1 MIGALDTVLQRPKTV
16 LTMMVVLVVAGVFAY
31 IGVPKEANPDI
42 DVPIFYI
49 SVSQQGISPKD
60 AERLLVR
67 PLETQ
72 LRGLEGL
79 KEITA
84 IASQSHA
91 AVILEFNIGTDKD
104 KVLANI
110 RDKVDQAQAEL
121 PAEAEEPGVF
131 ETNFALQPT
140 IIVTLSGKLPE
151 RTLFTHA
158 RKLKDEIEAIV
169 SVREANLSGNRS
181 EMLEVELDLLKM
193 ESYNLTQI
201 ELINAINQNNQLV
214 AAGFIDDGQSR
225 FNVKVPGLVETG
237 LDVYNIPVRQNGNG
251 VVTLGDVAKIK
262 RNFKDASSFT
272 RVNGEPA
279 ISIEVV
285 KRIGTNIIENN
296 REVRRIVAEFT
307 KDWPSPIKI
316 NYMLDQSNFIF
327 EVLGS
332 LQSSIMTAIALVIIL
347 VVGTLGVR
355 SGLLVGLAIP
365 ASFMIGFLIL
375 STLGMTVNMMV
386 MFGLVLTV
394 GMLVDG
400 AIVVTEYADRK
411 MAEGMPSA
419 QAYPRAAKLMF
430 WPVVSS
436 TATTLAAFM
445 PLLLWPGVVGEFMS
459 YLPIMVIIVL
469 TSSLL
474 TALIFIPASG
484 AMIGAIVEPIGR
496 MFAKISAKKPE
507 NGNSTAS
514 MLSSKQTLDV
524 KAISGVTGSYLRFLR
539 VLTANLFANIAVI
552 VVAVGIVVWTIFA
565 FSANSKGV
573 EFFVDEEP
581 DVAIVF
587 ISARGNLA
595 AEQIRDIAIEVES
608 QILKIPGIENVV
620 MTAKASGGGD
630 NGGGVDVAAPQD
642 VPADVIA
649 TMQVE
654 LADYSKRQR
663 AVDIFEEIK
672 KRTASI
678 AGIKL
683 EIRKIDGGPP
693 TGKDVR
699 LQVRSTDYQ
708 TMVESVGK
716 IRDFFDQLK
725 DIEALE
731 DDRPLPGIEW
741 EITVDREQA
750 GRYNAGITSVGAMI
764 QLVTNGVLLGKYRPD
779 DSDDEL
785 DIRIRLPKEQR
796 TLDQLKNLRLRTTN
810 GQVPI
815 SNFVKMQAVKK
826 VSSIT
831 RKDGQYSMSIKAN
844 LVNGAKFG
852 DRDLTPDDKIKEIQT
867 WLDAQQWPQ
876 SVLLKFRGADEDQ
889 KKSGEFLGKAAIGAL
904 FMMFIILLTQFN
916 SFYQTVLTL
925 MTVIL
930 AIVGV
935 LIGMMITGQ
944 KFSIIMTGTGVVA
957 LAGIVVNNAIV
968 LIDTYNRL
976 RGEGATV
983 HDAILKTSAQRMRPI
998 MLTTITTILGL
1009 IPMALAINV
1018 NFFDRVISSGSIT
1031 AIWWIQLS
1039 TAVISG
1045 LAFSTL
1051 LTLILIPVL
1060 LSVPANIAS
1069 VYRMIFV
1076 RKALTPAMAGAE
1088 ALAIEPDTLGDMVR
1102 INKPNIVPIADNE
1115 QIAQAPENL
1124 GATTLQIVPEN
1135 PMEKIPEPPKKR
1147 PASVKKKKAIEKQET
1162 AVEKSAA
1169 KKSAGKT
1176 SAAKKPAAK
1185 KTTAQKTASQKNPAK
1200 SADTKSDAQ
1209 NNSVKDKGGRNYP
1222 EAAE

>member
-1 MIGALDTVLQRPKTV
+1 MIGALDTILQRPKTV
-16 LTMMVVLVVAGVFAY
+16 LTLMVVLVVAGVFAY

-42 DVPIFYI
+42 DVPIYYV
-49 SVSQQGISPKD
+49 SVSQQGVSPKD

-67 PLETQ
+67 PMETR

-84 IASQSHA
+84 VASQSHA
-91 AVILEFNIGTDKD
+91 GIVLEFNVGTDKD
-104 KVLANI
+104 KVLADI

-121 PAEAEEPGVF
+121 PSEADEPAVF

-151 RTLFTHA
+151 RTLFSHA
-158 RKLKDEIEAIV
+158 RKLKDEIEAI
-169 SVREANLSGNRS
+169 STVREANLSGNRS

-193 ESYNLTQI
+193 ESYDLTQV
-201 ELINAINQNNQLV
+201 ELINALNQNNKLV

-225 FNVKVPGLVETG
+225 FNVKVPGLVESG
-237 LDVYNIPVRQNGNG
+237 LDVYNIPVKQNGDG
-251 VVTLGDVAKIK
+251 VVTLGDIAKIK
-262 RNFKDASSFT
+262 RTFKDASSFT

-285 KRIGTNIIENN
+285 KRIGTNIIDNN
-296 REVRRIVAEFT
+296 TEVRRVVAEFT

-316 NYMLDQSNFIF
+316 NYLLDQSNFIF

-332 LQSSIMTAIALVIIL
+332 LQSSIMTAVALVIIL
-347 VVGTLGVR
+347 VVGTLGIR
-355 SGLLVGLAIP
+355 SGILVGLAIP

-375 STLGMTVNMMV
+375 SALGMTVNMMV

-411 MAEGMPSA
+411 MAEGMPSSE
-419 QAYPRAAKLMF
+419 AYRRAARLMF
-430 WPVVSS
+430 WPVISS

-459 YLPIMVIIVL
+459 YLPVMVIIVL

-474 TALIFIPASG
+474 TALIFIPATG
-484 AMIGAIVEPIGR
+484 AMMGAIAEPIGR
-496 MFAKISAKKPE
+496 YFRKDKKSSD
-507 NGNSTAS
+507 NDQDTVAS
-514 MLSSKQTLDV
+514 ILSSRNKLIL
-524 KAISGVTGSYLRFLR
+524 KSIPGGTGAYLRFLNA
-539 VLTANLFANIAVI
+539 LTSSLLRNI
-552 VVAVGIVVWTIFA
+552 VVILAAVGIVFWTFA
-565 FSANSKGV
+565 AFKTNSKGV
-573 EFFVDEEP
+573 EFFVEEEP
-581 DVAIVF
+581 EVAIIFV
-587 ISARGNLA
+587 SARGNLA
-595 AEQIRDIAIEVES
+595 AEKIRDIAVEVETQVLQVS
-608 QILKIPGIENVV
+608 GIDNVV
-620 MTAKASGGGD
+620 MTAKASGGGGD
-630 NGGGVDVAAPQD
+630 GGGIDSNAPQD
-642 VPADVIA
+642 VPPDVVA

-654 LADYSKRQR
+654 LVDYSDRRK
-663 AVDIFEEIK
+663 AVEIFKEIRE
-672 KRTASI
+672 RTANI
-678 AGIKL
+678 AGINI

-699 LQVRSTDYQ
+699 LQVRSTDYNQ
-708 TMVESVGK
+708 MVLSVGK
-716 IRDFFDQLK
+716 IRKFFDT
-725 DIEALE
+725 LE
-731 DDRPLPGIEW
+731 DIKDLEDNRPLPGIEW
-741 EITVDREQA
+741 ELTVDREEA

-779 DSDDEL
+779 DSEDEL

-796 TLDQLKNLRLRTTN
+796 SLDQLKQLRLRTQN

-815 SNFVKMQAVKK
+815 SNFVSMKPVKK

-831 RKDGQYSMSIKAN
+831 RKDGQYSMSVKAN
-844 LVNGAKFG
+844 IVKGVKFG
-852 DRDLTPDDKIKEIQT
+852 ERELTPDDKIKEIQT
-867 WLDAQQWPQ
+867 WLDSQNWPD
-876 SVLLKFRGADEDQ
+876 SITLKFRGADEDQ
-889 KKSGEFLGKAAIGAL
+889 KKSGEFLVKAAIGAL

-916 SFYQTVLTL
+916 SFYQTFLTL

-930 AIVGV
+930 AVVGV

-944 KFSIIMTGTGVVA
+944 KFSIIMSGTGVVA

-976 RGEGATV
+976 RSEGADV

-998 MLTTITTILGL
+998 MLTTVTTILGL

-1018 NFFDRVISSGSIT
+1018 DFFERVVSYGSIT

-1060 LSVPANIAS
+1060 LSMPANIAS
-1069 VYRMIFV
+1069 IYNHYFRRSDDGLV
-1076 RKALTPAMAGAE
+1076 TAGVTAR
-1088 ALAIEPDTLGDMVR
+1088 AIPDIEPGTLGDMA
-1102 INKPNIVPIADNE
+1102 ITNQEIVPPKAANKSGSS
-1115 QIAQAPENL
+1115 NVK
-1124 GATTLQIVPEN
+1124 TT
-1135 PMEKIPEPPKKR
+1135 KKR
-1147 PASVKKKKAIEKQET
+1147 RIAVKKKKNTRSRKI
-1162 AVEKSAA
+1162 
-1169 KKSAGKT
+1169 GK
-1176 SAAKKPAAK
+1176 
-1185 KTTAQKTASQKNPAK
+1185 
-1200 SADTKSDAQ
+1200 
-1209 NNSVKDKGGRNYP
+1209 NYP

>member
-1 MIGALDTVLQRPKTV
+1 MIGALDTILQRPKTV
-16 LTMMVVLVVAGVFAY
+16 LTLMVVLVVAGVFAY

-42 DVPIFYI
+42 DVPIYFV

-67 PLETQ
+67 PMETRLQ
-72 LRGLEGL
+72 GLEGL

-84 IASQSHA
+84 VASQSHA
-91 AVILEFNIGTDKD
+91 GIILEFNVGTDKD
-104 KVLANI
+104 KVLADI

-121 PAEAEEPGVF
+121 PAEADEPSVF

-158 RKLKDEIEAIV
+158 RKLKDEIEAIAT
-169 SVREANLSGNRS
+169 VREANLSGNRS

-193 ESYNLTQI
+193 ESYDLTQV
-201 ELINAINQNNQLV
+201 ELINALNQNNQLV

-225 FNVKVPGLVETG
+225 FNVKVPGLVESG
-237 LDVYNIPVRQNGNG
+237 RDVYDIPIKQSGDG
-251 VVTLGDVAKIK
+251 VVTLGDIATIK

-296 REVRRIVAEFT
+296 EEVRRVVAEFT

-316 NYMLDQSNFIF
+316 NFLLDQSSFIF

-347 VVGTLGVR
+347 VVGTLGIR
-355 SGLLVGLAIP
+355 SGILVGLAIP

-375 STLGMTVNMMV
+375 SALGMTVNMMV

-411 MAEGMPSA
+411 MAEGMPSSE
-419 QAYPRAAKLMF
+419 AYRRAARLMF
-430 WPVVSS
+430 WPVISS

-469 TSSLL
+469 SSSLL
-474 TALIFIPASG
+474 TALIFIPATG
-484 AMIGAIVEPIGR
+484 AMIGAIAEPVGQYFNR
-496 MFAKISAKKPE
+496 NKKDQ
-507 NGNSTAS
+507 NDDQDSIAS
-514 MLSSKQTLDV
+514 LLSSRNKLNLKSITGGT
-524 KAISGVTGSYLRFLR
+524 GVYLRFLNA
-539 VLTANLFANIAVI
+539 LTSNLFRNLIVIAA
-552 VVAVGIVVWTIFA
+552 AVGIVFWA
-565 FSANSKGV
+565 FTAFISNSKGEEYFV
-573 EFFVDEEP
+573 EEEP
-581 DVAIVF
+581 EVAIIFV
-587 ISARGNLA
+587 SARGNLA
-595 AEQIRDIAIEVES
+595 AEKIRNIAIVVEK
-608 QILKIPGIENVV
+608 QILQVPGIDNIV
-620 MTAKASGGGD
+620 MTARASGGGSD
-630 NGGGVDVAAPQD
+630 GGGIDTTAPQD
-642 VPADVIA
+642 IPPDVVA
-649 TMQVE
+649 TIQVE
-654 LADYSKRQR
+654 LVDYSKRR
-663 AVDIFEEIK
+663 KAEEIFTEIR
-672 KRTASI
+672 KRTANI
-678 AGIKL
+678 AGIRI

-699 LQVRSTDYQ
+699 LQVRSTDYDQ
-708 TMVESVGK
+708 MVSSVGK
-716 IRDFFDQLK
+716 IRQFFDT
-725 DIEALE
+725 LE
-731 DDRPLPGIEW
+731 DIKDLEDTRPLPGIEW
-741 EITVDREQA
+741 ELKVDREEA

-779 DSDDEL
+779 DSEDEL

-796 TLDQLKNLRLRTTN
+796 SLDQLKQLRLRTQN

-815 SNFVKMQAVKK
+815 SNFVKMKPVQK

-831 RKDGQYSMSIKAN
+831 RKDGQYSMSVKAN
-844 LVNGAKFG
+844 IVKGVKFG
-852 DRDLTPDDKIKEIQT
+852 DRELTPDDKVKEVQS
-867 WLDAQQWPQ
+867 WLDSQDWPE
-876 SVLLKFRGADEDQ
+876 SITLKFRGADEDQ
-889 KKSGEFLGKAAIGAL
+889 KKSGEFLVKAAIGAL

-916 SFYQTVLTL
+916 SFYQTFLTL

-930 AIVGV
+930 AVVGV

-944 KFSIIMTGTGVVA
+944 KFSIIMSGTGVVA

-976 RGEGATV
+976 RAEGADV

-998 MLTTITTILGL
+998 MLTTVTTILGL
-1009 IPMALAINV
+1009 VPMALAINV
-1018 NFFDRVISSGSIT
+1018 DFFQRVVSYGSIT
-1031 AIWWIQLS
+1031 SIWWIQLS

-1060 LSVPANIAS
+1060 LSMPANIAS
-1069 VYRMIFV
+1069 FYNLYLRRSSDNLV
-1076 RKALTPAMAGAE
+1076 AASATPSGSVKV
-1088 ALAIEPDTLGDMVR
+1088 EPDTLGDMA
-1102 INKPNIVPIADNE
+1102 IANQAIVPPRAAN
-1115 QIAQAPENL
+1115 
-1124 GATTLQIVPEN
+1124 
-1135 PMEKIPEPPKKR
+1135 R
-1147 PASVKKKKAIEKQET
+1147 SRVKNA
-1162 AVEKSAA
+1162 
-1169 KKSAGKT
+1169 KSAGKRKT
-1176 SAAKKPAAK
+1176 AAKAK
-1185 KTTAQKTASQKNPAK
+1185 KRTRLQKSKKNL
-1200 SADTKSDAQ
+1200 
-1209 NNSVKDKGGRNYP
+1209 R